1 MGASGNKR
9 RGVMFAGLVIVVAAV
24 FGWAVVERLT
34 LPVTPGSAANNSGAQ
49 LVSVAELPNSD
60 SCSLETVDVS
70 STMVAKY
77 PQNTSLFS
85 LMRDNQVFAAGQNG
99 GTTNEVTR
107 PPLRTIRDTYPIYSS
122 VAVDPI
128 RDEIILQD
136 TNIFSIRV
144 FNRLENTPRGVE
156 AAEPKRVIIGDK
168 TDIEYNNGLYVDPKN
183 GEIYSVAMDTADSLF
198 VFGPGANG
206 DVAPIRRTKT
216 PHRNFATAVDEEK
229 GEVFVSIQYPPKVVV
244 HRKMANG
251 EEKPLRV
258 IEGPKTQLYDTHGLA
273 IDKKNN
279 LLYVGSWGNDSTY
292 TVAGTGQWHPPS
304 INVFP
309 LDASGD
315 VAPIR
320 IIQGDKTTLNWMG
333 GFTLD
338 PDSGDLWV
346 ANDVGGS
353 VLVFKTGDNGN
364 VAPSRVLKGDRT
376 GLNHPAGIAID
387 TKNKE
392 IWVSNMGNSSATAY
406 PLTANG
412 NVAPIRT
419 IRSAPEGRVSL
430 KFGKPQVAAYD
441 SKRQQLILPNCVN
454 TPQIAIYSRLAKENT
469 LPVRVIE
476 GQKTLISRT
485 MHYLQYNEVHD
496 EIVVS
501 SPFNQAILTFRGD
514 ANGEE
519 PPIRVIRG
527 PKTEILGT
535 DYDGND
541 KATVDGINGEIYIPT
556 ATNTS
561 PYSTVLVFDRLADGD
576 VAPKRKLGGPDV
588 GIRGTRAG
596 HAAVAIDAHNN
607 LLVVKSPGGGGLL
620 MFDRT
625 ASGNTKP
632 LRIINGPKSGI
643 GGGGNG
649 LQTYGQKQMII
660 TSCADGAVCAFSI
673 HDNGD
678 VAPRYRIP
686 ARQITGIQAS
696 GLAINPLHKEV
707 YLPSGAGNVVMTFY
721 WPEVFTD

>member
-1 MGASGNKR
+1 MADRLILPAAPESASLNDG
-9 RGVMFAGLVIVVAAV
+9 
-24 FGWAVVERLT
+24 
-34 LPVTPGSAANNSGAQ
+34 GAQ
-49 LVSVAELPNSD
+49 LVSVAELPNMET
-60 SCSLETVDVS
+60 CSTETVDVS
-70 STMVAKY
+70 STMVVKE
-77 PQNTSLFS
+77 NTSLFN
-85 LMRDNQVFAAGQNG
+85 LLRDSSVYAQG
-99 GTTNEVTR
+99 GTDTSEVTR
-107 PPLRTIRDTYPIYSS
+107 APVRTIRDTYPIYSS

-128 RDEIILQD
+128 RDEIVLQD

-144 FNRLENTPRGVE
+144 FNRLENTPPGRE
-156 AAEPKRVIIGDK
+156 AAEPKRIIIGDK
-168 TDIEYNNGLYVDPKN
+168 TDIEYNNGLYIDPKN

-206 DVAPIRRTKT
+206 DVAPIRRVRT

-229 GEVFVSIQYPPKVVV
+229 EEVFVSIQYPPKVVV
-244 HRKMANG
+244 HKKSDNG
-251 EEKPLRV
+251 TVPPQRV
-258 IEGPKTQLYDTHGLA
+258 IEGPNTQLYDTHGLA
-273 IDKKNN
+273 IDPQRK
-279 LLYVGSWGNDSTY
+279 LLYVGNWGNDSDY
-292 TVAGTGQWHPPS
+292 RVAGTGQWHPAS
-304 INVFP
+304 INVYP

-320 IIQGDKTTLNWMG
+320 IIQGDRTQLNWMG
-333 GFTLD
+333 GFALD
-338 PDSGDLWV
+338 PETGDLWV

-353 VLVFKTGDNGN
+353 VLVFKPGANGN
-364 VAPSRVLKGDRT
+364 VAPDRILKGDRT

-387 TKNKE
+387 AKNKE
-392 IWVSNMGNSSATAY
+392 VWVSNMGNSSATAY

-412 NVAPIRT
+412 NTAPIRK

-430 KFGKPQVAAYD
+430 KFGKPQVVAYD

-454 TPQIAIYSRLAKENT
+454 TPQIAIYSRLADVNT

-527 PKTEILGT
+527 PKTQIIGT

-541 KATVDGINGEIYIPT
+541 KATVDGTHGEIYIPV

-561 PYSTVLVFDRLADGD
+561 PYSSVLVFDRLADGD
-576 VAPKRKLGGPDV
+576 VPPKRVLSGPDT
-588 GIRGTRAG
+588 GINGTRAG
-596 HAAVAIDAHNN
+596 HAAVAIDPINN
-607 LLVVKSPGGGGLL
+607 FLVVKSPGNGGLRI
-620 MFDRT
+620 FERT
-625 ASGNTKP
+625 ASGNAKP
-632 LRIINGPKSGI
+632 LRVIAGPKAGQGAG

-649 LQTYGQKQMII
+649 LQVYPQKKMIVA
-660 TSCADGAVCAFSI
+660 SCAGGAVCAYSI
-673 HDNGD
+673 TDDNGD

-686 ARQITGIQAS
+686 AQKITGIQGS
-696 GLAINPLHKEV
+696 GLAINPLHKEIYV
-707 YLPSGAGNVVMTFY
+707 PSGAGNVVMTFY
-721 WPEVFTD
+721 WPEVFDN